1 MAITKI
7 NTNGKD
13 TFEVYLNLRGPNGR
27 LQKRVRG
34 FSSMRAASEAEFK
47 IKAEFLDERNAPRLW
62 LWQEWVAH
70 YLERERLHLKLS
82 TIQNYEGL
90 ISKWATPV
98 LNNMRLESITTS
110 SIHEIIFTH
119 LSVRSAYSRLTM
131 LKTLKR
137 VLSLAVDEGI
147 IARNPCNGIKL
158 RVPEPKQSVLN
169 SSEVDLLLKEAAT
182 TGHRF
187 YPVWAV
193 AVFTGMR
200 SGELYALKWS
210 DVNFEKEAIFISK
223 SWSSKCGIGPTKSR
237 RNRVVPIC
245 ESLRILLC
253 ELKLKSNGED
263 FVLPRLEDW
272 SSGEQAKVLREFCRA
287 IGITEVKFHDLR
299 ATFITQM
306 LLKGVSLAQVMAIVG
321 HAELKTTNRYLRV
334 AGSDLKGATEKLQFS
349 LPRDELARV
358 IELRPGDMRL

>member
-1 MAITKI
+1 MAIKKI
-7 NTNGKD
+7 NTNGRD
-13 TFEVYLNLRGPNGR
+13 TFEVYLNLRGPQGR
-27 LQKRVRG
+27 LQRRLRG

-47 IKAEFLDERNAPRLW
+47 LKAEFFEQKNAPRRW

-70 YLERERLHLKLS
+70 YLERERLTLKAS

-98 LNNMRLESITTS
+98 LNNMPLESITTNA
-110 SIHEIIFTH
+110 IHEIIFTH
-119 LSVRSAYSRLTM
+119 LAVRSAYSRLTM

-137 VLSLAVDEGI
+137 VFSIAVDEGI
-147 IARNPCNGIKL
+147 ISRNPCNGIKL

-169 SSEVDLLLKEAAT
+169 SSEVDRLLREAAIT
-182 TGHRF
+182 SHRF

-200 SGELYALKWS
+200 SGELYALKWD
-210 DVNFEKEAIFISK
+210 DVNFEREAIFVTK
-223 SWSSKCGIGPTKSR
+223 AWSSKCGIGPTKSR

-245 ESLRILLC
+245 ESLRVLLC
-253 ELKLKSNGED
+253 ELKLKANGSD
-263 FVLPRLEDW
+263 FVLPRLEEWD
-272 SSGEQAKVLREFCRA
+272 SGEQAKVLREFCRC

-334 AGSDLKGATEKLQFS
+334 AGSDLRGATEKLSFS
-349 LPRDELARV
+349 LPRDEIARV
-358 IELRPGDMRL
+358 IELRPSV